1 MRLIAYGEDALTLW
15 AINRRLP
22 EILRKLNDRADPKDC
37 QVIFRPSFGR
47 RGGTQ
52 SAQFGEF
59 DFILLSANSIYLGE
73 SKWDRSPEGEQG
85 GRIELRRS
93 SFFAIRSS
101 PFISSATHSKRT
113 RVGLN
118 S

>member
-1 MRLIAYGEDALTLW
+1 
-15 AINRRLP
+15 LP
-22 EILRKLNDRADPKDC
+22 EILRKLNDHADPKHC

-47 RGGTQ
+47 RGGTG

-85 GRIELRRS
+85 GKIDLREEQNLRHRI
-93 SFFAIRSS
+93 FAFYVERYAFGTYTSWTQ
-101 PFISSATHSKRT
+101 FLM
-113 RVGLN
+113 VL
-118 S
+118 